1 MQAPFLLDSATVAT
15 IVMVIAPLT
24 VLAYL
29 ASGLALALGFLK
41 AKPFL
46 RISGVVIALL
56 AATGHALLFWH
67 AINTPA
73 GWDVNFINTLAVA
86 AWMIVVVLLIS
97 ALQWR
102 VLEAGIVAFP
112 GAAVA
117 VALLWL
123 VDTEPLI
130 LDNLSPHLK
139 LHVFSSLLAYSLLS
153 IAAIK
158 AVVLAVQEYLLR
170 HPRTIRQLE
179 MLPPLSMLETVMFSL
194 ILAGWVVLTLS
205 LLTGLMFVDNLL
217 AQHLVHK
224 TVLSFVS
231 WLLFGLLL
239 IGRWWYGW
247 RGRRA
252 IHWTLAAMFVLAL
265 AYFGSKLV
273 LEVILD
279 RTWSEQAQTQVTTHD

>member
-1 MQAPFLLDSATVAT
+1 MQAPFLIDSAMAT
-15 IVMVIAPLT
+15 AIAPLT

-41 AKPFL
+41 ARPML
-46 RISGVVIALL
+46 RLSGVLLALL
-56 AATGHALLFWH
+56 AAVGHALVVWH
-67 AINTPA
+67 AVNTPA

-86 AWMIVVVLLIS
+86 AWMIVVVLLLS
-97 ALQWR
+97 ALRWR
-102 VLEAGIVAFP
+102 VLETGIVAFP
-112 GAAVA
+112 GAAIT

-123 VDTEPLI
+123 VDTKPLI
-130 LDNLSPHLK
+130 LSDLSPQLE

-158 AVVLAVQEYLLR
+158 AVVLAVQDYLLR

-179 MLPPLSMLETVMFSL
+179 MLPPLSMLEAVMFSL
-194 ILAGWVVLTLS
+194 IMAGWVVLTVS

-224 TVLSFVS
+224 TVLSIVS

-239 IGRWWYGW
+239 LGRWWYGW

-252 IHWTLAAMFVLAL
+252 IHWTLGAMFVLVL

-273 LEVILD
+273 LEVMLD
-279 RTWSEQAQTQVTTHD
+279 RSWSDGAPTTIAVISSND

>member
-1 MQAPFLLDSATVAT
+1 MQAPFLIDSAMAT
-15 IVMVIAPLT
+15 AIAPLT

-41 AKPFL
+41 ARPML
-46 RISGVVIALL
+46 RLSGVVLALL
-56 AATGHALLFWH
+56 AAIGHALLVWH
-67 AINTPA
+67 VVNTPA

-86 AWMIVVVLLIS
+86 AWMIVVVLLLS
-97 ALQWR
+97 ALRWR
-102 VLEAGIVAFP
+102 VLETGIVAFP
-112 GAAVA
+112 GAAIT

-123 VDTEPLI
+123 VDTDPLI
-130 LDNLSPHLK
+130 LNDLSPQLE

-158 AVVLAVQEYLLR
+158 AVVLAVQDYLLR

-179 MLPPLSMLETVMFSL
+179 MLPPLSMLEAVMFSL
-194 ILAGWVVLTLS
+194 IMAGWVVLTVS

-224 TVLSFVS
+224 TVLSIVS
-231 WLLFGLLL
+231 WLLFGGLLF
-239 IGRWWYGW
+239 GRWWYGW

-252 IHWTLAAMFVLAL
+252 IHWTLGAMFVLAL

-273 LEVILD
+273 LEVMLD
-279 RTWSEQAQTQVTTHD
+279 RSWSDEAPTTVAAISSND